1 MEKTIPELIST
12 GKKRKD
18 VADELYISERTLSN
32 HLQHVFEKLEVSS
45 VVEAVT
51 KAFRLGY
58 ISPI

>member
-1 MEKTIPELIST
+1 MEKTILELIST